1 MATQVDPSRLDRVL
15 EGIPWAEFTNRAVW
29 EISAKEAKS
38 YSGSLTGFRSALYS
52 HARRNSLTVT
62 TRTLG
67 TRMRFQFKEKK

>member
-1 MATQVDPSRLDRVL
+1 MAQQIDMPTLKS
-15 EGIPWAEFTNRAVW
+15 IPWTNFTNRGVW
-29 EISAKEAKS
+29 EITAKEARE

-62 TRTLG
+62 TRTHG